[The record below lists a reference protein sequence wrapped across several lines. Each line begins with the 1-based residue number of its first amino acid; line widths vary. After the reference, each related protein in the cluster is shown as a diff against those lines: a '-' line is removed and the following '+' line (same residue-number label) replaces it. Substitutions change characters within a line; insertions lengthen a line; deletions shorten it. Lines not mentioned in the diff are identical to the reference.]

1 MMKPPRP
8 SSPRRLAFTS
18 SILAAAAL
26 VLALPAPAGAD
37 PGDPQ
42 GSVQVLVKSRVP
54 LTRDVADAI
63 GGRAT
68 RVNYVW
74 PQIDALAM
82 TLNPGKLS
90 ELKSDPRVEFVELDQ
105 QGWALADPGADSYGA
120 GAAAPLTV
128 VPLPATGEPIATWNL
143 DMADVLG
150 TGYDGTG
157 VTVAVIDSGL
167 PQNWEEFLP
176 AGSVDTRHAAGFT
189 PEGWGSPVSGHQ
201 GILGVGGHYGLF
213 PHGLAVSSVI
223 TGFPSQAGPIGG
235 AAPGVTILPIRV
247 LDQFN
252 AGWFSSFAAAFLY
265 VADLK
270 ADGAL
275 PGPVVINFS
284 IQARFDSD
292 LLASAIDYAT
302 SKGVV
307 FVTIAGNFGPAP
319 GSISFPGRRPQ
330 SITAGAVGWLREFC
344 EPFCTGPWY
353 FGNVAENDPTQI
365 YVAPF
370 SGREAFPLP
379 APTAIDVLA
388 PGVFVFGEWLMGPGF
403 SDGRR
408 DNPEDIQNYIFG
420 TSFAAPH
427 VVGIVAQVLQKNP
440 GLTQSQVEAILRAS
454 ALPVPPSG
462 DLTTP
467 VQYVPGWGENA
478 TGSGLARGAAALAAT
493 PAP

>member
-1 MMKPPRP
+1 MKKPPCP
-8 SSPRRLAFTS
+8 SSPRRFPFAP

-26 VLALPAPAGAD
+26 ALALPAAAGAD
-37 PGDPQ
+37 PGQQQ
-42 GSVQVLVKSRVP
+42 GSVQVLVRSRVP
-54 LTRDVADAI
+54 LTRDVAGAI

-82 TLNPGKLS
+82 TVNRGKIL
-90 ELKSDPRVEFVELDQ
+90 ELKSDPQVEFVEIDQ
-105 QGWALADPGADSYGA
+105 QGWAPSDAGGDPSGA
-120 GAAAPLTV
+120 GAAAPLTA
-128 VPLPATGEPIATWNL
+128 VPLPASGEPIATWNL

-150 TGYDGTG
+150 TGYDGSG
-157 VTVAVIDSGL
+157 VTVAVVDSGL

-176 AGSVDTRHAAGFT
+176 PGSVDTRHAAGFT
-189 PEGWGSPVSGHQ
+189 PEGWGDSRSALQ
-201 GILGVGGHYGLF
+201 GIRGVGGHYGLF

-235 AAPGVTILPIRV
+235 AAPGATVLPIRV

-292 LLASAIDYAT
+292 ILASAIDYAT
-302 SKGVV
+302 SKGIV
-307 FVTIAGNFGPAP
+307 FVTIAGNFGPDP
-319 GSISFPGRRPQ
+319 GSISFPGRLPQ

-344 EPFCTGPWY
+344 EPFCRAPWY
-353 FGNVAENDPTQI
+353 FGNVAENDATQI

-370 SGREAFPLP
+370 SGREATPPP

-388 PGVFVFGEWLMGPGF
+388 PGVFVFGEWLTGPGF
-403 SDGRR
+403 SDGRGG
-408 DNPEDIQNYIFG
+408 DAGDVENYIFG

-427 VVGIVAQVLQKNP
+427 VAGIVAQILEKNP
-440 GLTQSQVEAILRAS
+440 GLAQSEVEAILRAG
-454 ALPVPPSG
+454 ALPIPPSG
-462 DLTTP
+462 DVTTP

-478 TGSGLARGAAALAAT
+478 TGGGLARGAASLAAT